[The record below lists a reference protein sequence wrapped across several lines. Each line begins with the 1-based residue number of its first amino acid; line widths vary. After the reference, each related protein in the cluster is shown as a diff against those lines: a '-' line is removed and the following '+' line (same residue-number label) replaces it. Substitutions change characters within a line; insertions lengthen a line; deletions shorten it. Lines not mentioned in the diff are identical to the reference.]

1 MNLDLEIQV
10 PGSIFIFN
18 VFSFQGFRATFY
30 FLALNSGPV
39 ISGNDISVYP
49 VTVMGFVLRD
59 FSKVFSHTFRLD
71 MAELTLRAVIN
82 LMIYPIKNISKNV
95 VFVLFLP
102 HVFLQVGI
110 KQVIRCAMHTPGNTK
125 PISVTGYIDI
135 SLPANTEPEFNAR
148 N

>member
-1 MNLDLEIQV
+1 M
-10 PGSIFIFN
+10 
-18 VFSFQGFRATFY
+18 FY

-49 VTVMGFVLRD
+49 VPGIGFVLQD

-71 MAELTLRAVIN
+71 MAELTLRAVIKW
-82 LMIYPIKNISKNV
+82 YPIKNICKNV

-110 KQVIRCAMHTPGNTK
+110 KQVIRCAMHTPVN
-125 PISVTGYIDI
+125 I
-135 SLPANTEPEFNAR
+135 TEIKCETQNLYR
-148 N
+148 